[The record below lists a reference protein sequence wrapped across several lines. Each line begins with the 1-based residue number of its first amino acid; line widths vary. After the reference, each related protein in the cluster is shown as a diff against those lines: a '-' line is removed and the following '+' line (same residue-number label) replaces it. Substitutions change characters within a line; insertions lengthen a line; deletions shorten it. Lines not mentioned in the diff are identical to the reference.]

1 MNSKNNVYWG
11 TSPPVEVAERLL
23 HSCMITAWVAI
34 SSRGIIAPFF
44 FERNGVTVTVNSER
58 YVEVLDK
65 FWIELQRRFNS
76 TLNRQWFQQDGATPH
91 TANVSIEWLKQHFEE
106 RIVSR
111 RCQIEWPPYSPDL
124 SPRDFYMWG
133 YLKNKVY
140 EEKPRDL
147 NQLKEKIKDEINAIK
162 GPVLKAV
169 MQNLTLRI

>member
-1 MNSKNNVYWG
+1 MNSKNNIYWG
-11 TSPPVEVAERLL
+11 TSPPIEVAERPL
-23 HSCMITAWVAI
+23 HSCKVTAWVAI
-34 SSRGIIAPFF
+34 SSRGIIGPFF

-76 TLNRQWFQQDGATPH
+76 TLNRQWFQHDGATPR
-91 TANVSIEWLKQHFEE
+91 TANVSIEWLKQHFKK

-111 RCQIEWPPYSPDL
+111 RCQIEWSPSSPDL
-124 SPRDFYMWG
+124 CPPDFYLWG

-147 NQLKEKIKDEINAIK
+147 N
-162 GPVLKAV
+162 
-169 MQNLTLRI
+169 